1 MGIFGA
7 MCAVRVDLLSRLL
20 FFFVPSRSGAVDV
33 LRRAGLESFDEA
45 EVDKALARRR

>member
-1 MGIFGA
+1 M
-7 MCAVRVDLLSRLL
+7 RSRRFTLASS
-20 FFFVPSRSGAVDV
+20 FFVPSRSGAVYV